1 MKRVVTVWWPDWPVV
16 AAGATG
22 RPAIVL
28 RADRVVARSSAA
40 AAEGVA
46 IGQRRRV
53 AQQRCPAAVL
63 LDHDPARDAR
73 AFEPVVRAV
82 AAFAPKIEQ
91 VEPGWLSLDA
101 RGPSRYFGGDGPF
114 AARVAA
120 AVTAATATT
129 TTTKTAPVGGG

>member
-1 MKRVVTVWWPDWPVV
+1 MERMKRVVTVWWPDWPIV

-22 RPAIVL
+22 AAAIVL
-28 RADRVVARSSAA
+28 RANRVVARSPAA

-53 AQQRCPAAVL
+53 AQQRCPDAALV
-63 LDHDPARDAR
+63 DHDPARDAR

-82 AAFAPKIEQ
+82 AAFTPKVEQ

-101 RGPSRYFGGDGPF
+101 RTTGSKARASRAGSWSTR
-114 AARVAA
+114 AASGQRCW
-120 AVTAATATT
+120 ATRRR
-129 TTTKTAPVGGG
+129 

>member
-28 RADRVVARSSAA
+28 RADRVVARSPAA
-40 AAEGVA
+40 AAEGVT

-63 LDHDPARDAR
+63 QPRRRQPAIHSVIDLSMSRESVTTQAR
-73 AFEPVVRAV
+73 LPAGRA
-82 AAFAPKIEQ
+82 A
-91 VEPGWLSLDA
+91 S
-101 RGPSRYFGGDGPF
+101 PSI
-114 AARVAA
+114 A
-120 AVTAATATT
+120 AVNSMRLF
-129 TTTKTAPVGGG
+129 VV